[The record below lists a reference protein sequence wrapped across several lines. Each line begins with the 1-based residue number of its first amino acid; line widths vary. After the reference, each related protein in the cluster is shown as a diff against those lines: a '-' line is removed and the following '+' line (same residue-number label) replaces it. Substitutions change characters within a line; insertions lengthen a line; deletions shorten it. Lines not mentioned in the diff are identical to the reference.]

1 MTEKDER
8 LKEAETAYAE
18 LRQAVAGLDD
28 DRMSRIWLGSWG
40 VREILIHVAGWE
52 REMTPALERV
62 SRGAAPYAD
71 GAYDD
76 ADGWNARFVA
86 DRRGAKAAEILAE
99 LETTHKGFMNA
110 AAALPEGLLA
120 KEGAARGLFDGTGPD
135 HYREHAAQIR
145 AWRAALAA

>member
-18 LRQAVAGLDD
+18 LRQAVAGLDE

-62 SRGAAPYAD
+62 ARGAAPYPD

-76 ADGWNARFVA
+76 ADGWNARFVEA
-86 DRRGAKAAEILAE
+86 RRGAKPPEILAE
-99 LETTHKGFMNA
+99 LDATHRGFMTA
-110 AAALPEGLLA
+110 AAALPESLLA
-120 KEGAARGLFDGTGPD
+120 KEGAARGLFDGSGPD
-135 HYREHAAQIR
+135 HYREHADQIR
-145 AWRAALAA
+145 AWRQTVA